1 MGCAKAID
9 IFFPPPY
16 NNFRMSAINDFLTKS
31 ATVIQG
37 LTSGLLPYMIAGGL
51 SSEIPSIKN
60 MYNPTDQRTGEDYEK
75 LKTRVT
81 ANGVPIVELP
91 DSETGGMSPN
101 FDSFRNSIYYP
112 VGPNL
117 PQRRPDILAHE
128 YGHALNYRDRKET
141 LGETAANAT
150 AVSSGTLRN
159 FGSMFGPLL
168 PATILATTSKNMSIP
183 FGRRRAVPFA
193 RDVVDDL
200 LPEAVRR
207 SRSARTLRAATSSQR
222 LRYKLAG
229 RAGLLGAAMQLPNLT
244 EEIMASNRGQQYLN
258 ENGMEGNAYSGLP
271 SYLLSTAA
279 PLTTVPLHKATSKL
293 LNILPTRGRLGLVG
307 RLGKA
312 SVKPILKKLG

>member
-1 MGCAKAID
+1 
-9 IFFPPPY
+9 
-16 NNFRMSAINDFLTKS
+16 MSAINDFLTKS

-112 VGPNL
+112 VGPNS

-128 YGHALNYRDRKET
+128 YGHALNYRDRKEM
-141 LGETAANAT
+141 LGENAANAT
-150 AVSSGTLRN
+150 MASSGLMRN
-159 FGSMFGPLL
+159 FGTMFGSLL
-168 PATILATTSKNMSIP
+168 PATVLAATSKNMSLP
-183 FGRRRAVPFA
+183 NGRGRVIPFA
-193 RDVVDDL
+193 RDVVDG

-207 SRSARTLRAATSSQR
+207 SRSARALRAATSSQK

-229 RAGLLGAAMQLPNLT
+229 RAGLLGAAMQLPNLA
-244 EEIMASNRGQQYLN
+244 EEIMASHRGQQYLN
-258 ENGMEGNAYSGLP
+258 ENGMEGNAYAGLP
-271 SYLLSTAA
+271 SYLLATAA
-279 PLTTVPLHKATSKL
+279 PLTAVPLHKATSKL
-293 LNILPTRGRLGLVG
+293 LNLLPTKGKLGLVG

-312 SVKPILKKLG
+312 SVKPILNKLG